1 MIIVFSLIVL
11 LFSVMIHEIAHGG
24 VAYYLGDPTAKY
36 AGRLSLNPLKHLDI
50 FGSFLLPLSLAL
62 IGVPPIGWAK
72 PVPINPNNFRDQ
84 KWGEL
89 KVSLAGPVANLILA
103 IIFGLILRL
112 FPFILS
118 SMLGTLFSYIVV
130 INLVLAVFNLV
141 PVPPLDGSH
150 ILFAFLPYSNKTE
163 RFKFNLQQYGFVILI
178 ILIFLIP
185 GFSNLLLYCVDFLFK
200 LIVGSSIY

>member
-1 MIIVFSLIVL
+1 MIIIFSLIIL
-11 LFSVMIHEIAHGG
+11 LFSVIIHEMAHGG

-36 AGRLSLNPLKHLDI
+36 AGRLSLNPLRHLDI

-89 KVSLAGPVANLILA
+89 KVSLAGPGANLVLA
-103 IIFGLILRL
+103 LIFGLILRL
-112 FPFILS
+112 FPFILA
-118 SMLGTLFSYIVV
+118 SMLGTLFSYIVI
-130 INLVLAVFNLV
+130 INLILAIFNLI
-141 PVPPLDGSH
+141 PIPPLDGSH
-150 ILFAFLPYSNKTE
+150 ILFSFLPYSWE
-163 RFKFNLQQYGFVILI
+163 RFKFNLQQYGIIILI

-185 GFSNLLLYCVDFLFK
+185 GFSNLLYFAASYLFS
-200 LIVGSSIY
+200 LIVGSPIG